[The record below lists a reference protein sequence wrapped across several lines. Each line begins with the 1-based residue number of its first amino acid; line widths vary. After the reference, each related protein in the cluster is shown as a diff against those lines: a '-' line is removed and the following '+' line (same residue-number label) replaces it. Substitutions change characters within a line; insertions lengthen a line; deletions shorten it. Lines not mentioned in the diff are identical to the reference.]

1 MLPPYLTDEE
11 LFALYLCVFN
21 SYDSSCDENEDGD
34 DDAHT
39 DDDDAL
45 SAVGALLLL
54 TEVVDGCASF
64 RLVGLGHGFRLSRRS
79 GRDVRG
85 WSLRT

>member
-34 DDAHT
+34 DD
-39 DDDDAL
+39 DDDDDDDDESIQRTITKAL
-45 SAVGALLLL
+45 
-54 TEVVDGCASF
+54 VDSKKKHDWQPESWAEDPSELHA
-64 RLVGLGHGFRLSRRS
+64 R
-79 GRDVRG
+79 
-85 WSLRT
+85 